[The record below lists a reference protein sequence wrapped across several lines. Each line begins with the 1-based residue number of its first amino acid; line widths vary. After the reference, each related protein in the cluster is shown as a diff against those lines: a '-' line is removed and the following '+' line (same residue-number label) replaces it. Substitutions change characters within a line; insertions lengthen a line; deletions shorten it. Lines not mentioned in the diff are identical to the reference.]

1 MAPRTDSK
9 SKKKPEFSVGTRVKT
24 RHSVDPA
31 VPEKEWPLEAGAIV
45 DEFGEVQDIEADSY
59 GRDWAVSRRWAIALD
74 SGPLVFR
81 NDPDLEP
88 E

>member
-1 MAPRTDSK
+1 MTPDTD

-24 RHSVDPA
+24 RHSADHELA
-31 VPEKEWPLEAGAIV
+31 EKKWPLEVGVIV
-45 DEFGEVQDIEADSY
+45 DDFAGVQDISNDSY

-81 NDPDLEP
+81 NDDDLEP